1 MGSGGGVGGGGVPAL
16 TIPPA
21 LLAAMG
27 AAAAASPREAPARL
41 AGEAGG
47 VQLWASK
54 VFAPDHLHVAFF
66 VVGAVADAQVSLAAA
81 PPHLSV
87 ALHGTGR
94 SGAVAPGG
102 AACACVATF
111 ALAAVPVAGALRGQ
125 LAFAA
130 AAGGAGGAG
139 APQTLPFSLE
149 LPASDCLRAAPLDTP
164 AFGAVWVQPAMA
176 AEELVAVPA
185 AAFGAAPARSADEL
199 LRRLAAA
206 GLNLHG
212 VQAIAATGEAIAAA
226 RVMALPTTF
235 CLVHLTLQPGGGVQ
249 ARVRSAERAFSA
261 AVGQAIAARLR

>member
-1 MGSGGGVGGGGVPAL
+1 M
-16 TIPPA
+16 
-21 LLAAMG
+21 LAAMG
-27 AAAAASPREAPARL
+27 AAAAASPREAPTRL
-41 AGEAGG
+41 AGDASGGG
-47 VQLWASK
+47 VSLWACK
-54 VFAPDHLHVAFF
+54 VFAPDQLHVAFF
-66 VVGAVADAQVSLAAA
+66 VAGAVADAQVSLAAA

-87 ALHGTGR
+87 ALHGSGR
-94 SGAVAPGG
+94 SGAVAPGV

-111 ALAAVPVAGALRGQ
+111 SLAAVPVAGALRGQ
-125 LAFAA
+125 LAFAP
-130 AAGGAGGAG
+130 AAGGGAG

-199 LRRLAAA
+199 LRRLGAA

-235 CLVHLTLQPGGGVQ
+235 CLVHLTLQAGGAVQ